1 MADAAAEM
9 DAAREMGEDNLD
21 ELLRQEIAC
30 KKARKKEL
38 ETKLTVVLWEDGKEP
53 TEDQMNDWEQEL
65 RGIELGMDGK
75 TNIAKRL

>member
-9 DAAREMGEDNLD
+9 DAAREMGEDNI
-21 ELLRQEIAC
+21 LLKLPEQRI
-30 KKARKKEL
+30 ARKKEL
-38 ETKLTVVLWEDGKEP
+38 ETKLTAVLWEDGKEP